1 MKAEFQRLK
10 ERKGAISVLNA
21 AIEAL
26 DRAKEVSSIAPARA
40 VFGSVSIILALIR
53 VSFLLV
59 FVDRSQTEM
68 HPGHD
73 DQSGGLCRTGTDLR
87 RRLYRVRPGSER
99 EEVERSR

>member
-10 ERKGAISVLNA
+10 ERKGAISALNA

-26 DRAKEVSSIAPARA
+26 DRAKEVLSVTPAKD

-59 FVDRSQTEM
+59 FVD
-68 HPGHD
+68 
-73 DQSGGLCRTGTDLR
+73 
-87 RRLYRVRPGSER
+87 
-99 EEVERSR
+99 